1 MSDTPPEPRAK
12 RSFSDYLTD
21 PSARRIEWLSLI
33 LLVAFGLFVFVAT
46 RSDLVAQVAPPSAPE
61 NTEEAASEA
70 EPAERPL
77 IPRQPYT
84 LSALDV
90 HPDRLYAPYL
100 SGAFMQAPDTTSAD
114 VTLDD
119 FRAQLDIY
127 TKRQGVDDNFSI
139 RVLDNRTAKTLEVFT
154 LTALRDRFE
163 ETGEANWDQ
172 VDQRRRAA
180 TNTLIRKW
188 VARGIP
194 KPAVSIRWGRANQ
207 VAGAREREL
216 RTIEY
221 EIRYARQLGLSLL
234 TTEIGTVETF
244 NQDWM
249 VSPVGARSRYQMM
262 PDILDLFDVHTYA
275 LPAESGSVQVR
286 EELNPLLA
294 MQSSFLLVRGYSNA
308 VGHEIPGVSS
318 YHTGPGNI
326 FHLYQTFLRAN
337 AGDTSLEETNVVDA
351 YMWGVTD
358 GFERVRKQS
367 SFGPYS
373 RAYVLQAIGSLRAVE
388 DKEIDPGMTIKAE
401 QVTLKAGASVT
412 LRSLLNALQPHDA
425 RLDWGHDATSENLY
439 ERFRLLN
446 PHLDLPASSADG
458 PVSVPAAGNVTI
470 TRTAGSHPVRIF
482 LPYGSS
488 EVLSRIGKDILD
500 EDALFRFDET
510 AFADPAR
517 SGEQTQYDR
526 AYDQLVQD
534 IANFGFTGTNQRRLQ
549 ALYTKMQELAEAN
562 PTQYRRA
569 QAKIITIHRRTWMTQ
584 AFRDLSGTVQN
595 ILATRTTSGA
605 SSESTAAASP

>member
-1 MSDTPPEPRAK
+1 MPETPPDPRAK
-12 RSFSDYLTD
+12 RSVSDYLTD
-21 PSARRIEWLSLI
+21 PSARRIEWLALF
-33 LLVAFGLFVFVAT
+33 LLVGFGLFVFVAT
-46 RSDLVAQVAPPSAPE
+46 RGDLVAQVAPPPVPDEAAE
-61 NTEEAASEA
+61 EEAEEA
-70 EPAERPL
+70 PL
-77 IPRQPYT
+77 IPRGPFT
-84 LSALDV
+84 LTSLDV

-100 SGAFMQAPDTTSAD
+100 SGAFMQAPDSTSENVA
-114 VTLDD
+114 LDD

-154 LTALRDRFE
+154 LRALRDRFE

-172 VDQRRRAA
+172 IDQQRRAA

-207 VAGAREREL
+207 VEGAREREE

-262 PDILDLFDVHTYA
+262 PDILDLFDVHTYS

-337 AGDTSLEETNVVDA
+337 AGEPNLTEKSVVDA

-388 DKEIDPGMTIKAE
+388 DKEIDPARTIKAE
-401 QVTLKAGASVT
+401 QVTLEEGASIS
-412 LRSLLNALQPHDA
+412 LRALLNALQPHDA
-425 RLDWGHDATSENLY
+425 RLDWSSETTDANLY

-446 PHLDLPASSADG
+446 PHLDLPRSSGDG
-458 PVSVPAAGNVTI
+458 PVSVPAGGNVTL
-470 TRTAGSHPVRIF
+470 TRTAGGHPVRFF
-482 LPYGSS
+482 LPYGAS
-488 EVLSRIGKDILD
+488 EVLDRIGTDVLD
-500 EDALFRFDET
+500 DDRLFRFDET
-510 AFADPAR
+510 AFGDPAR
-517 SGEQTQYDR
+517 TGEQTPYDR

-534 IANFGFTGTNQRRLQ
+534 TADFGFTSQNRQRLE
-549 ALYTKMQELAEAN
+549 ALYTKMQQLAEEN

-569 QAKIITIHRRTWMTQ
+569 QAKIITIHRRTWGTQ
-584 AFRDLSGTVQN
+584 AFRDLAGAVENVLASRSASTSSGT
-595 ILATRTTSGA
+595 T
-605 SSESTAAASP
+605 ASP

>member
-1 MSDTPPEPRAK
+1 MPDTPPEPRTK

-21 PSARRIEWLSLI
+21 PSARRIEWLALI
-33 LLVAFGLFVFVAT
+33 LLVTFGLFVFVAT
-46 RSDLVAQVAPPSAPE
+46 RSDLVAQVAPPPVPE
-61 NTEEAASEA
+61 ETGEANAEAEAAEK
-70 EPAERPL
+70 PL
-77 IPRQPYT
+77 IPRGPYT
-84 LSALDV
+84 LTALDL
-90 HPDRLYAPYL
+90 HPDRLYASYL
-100 SGAFMQAPDTTSAD
+100 SSAFIQPADSAASD
-114 VTLDD
+114 ATLDD
-119 FRAQLDIY
+119 FRAQLDVY

-163 ETGEANWDQ
+163 ETGQANWDQ
-172 VDQRRRAA
+172 IDQRRKAA
-180 TNTLIRKW
+180 TNTLVRKW
-188 VARGIP
+188 VARGVP
-194 KPAVSIRWGRANQ
+194 KPAVGIRWGRANQ

-262 PDILDLFDVHTYA
+262 PDILDLFDVHTYT

-337 AGDTSLEETNVVDA
+337 AGEQNLAEKNVVDA

-388 DKEIDPGMTIKAE
+388 DEEIDPSETIKAE
-401 QVTLKAGASVT
+401 QVTLNEGASIT
-412 LRSLLNALQPHDA
+412 LRALLNALQPHDA
-425 RLDWGHDATSENLY
+425 RLDWGYDVTSANLY

-446 PHLDLPASSADG
+446 PHLDLPTSSGEG
-458 PVSVPAAGNVTI
+458 PVSVPAGGNVTI
-470 TRTAGSHPVRIF
+470 TRTAAGHPVRIF
-482 LPYGSS
+482 LPYGASD
-488 EVLSRIGKDILD
+488 VLSRIGTDILD

-510 AFADPAR
+510 AFGDPAR
-517 SGEQTQYDR
+517 SGTQTPYDR

-534 IANFGFTGTNQRRLQ
+534 IADFGFTNQNRQRLE
-549 ALYTKMQELAEAN
+549 ALYTKMQQLAREN
-562 PTQYRRA
+562 PTQYRKA
-569 QAKIITIHRRTWMTQ
+569 QAKIITIHRRTWGTQ
-584 AFRDLSGTVQN
+584 GFRDLAGTVQD
-595 ILATRTTSGA
+595 ILATRST
-605 SSESTAAASP
+605 SESASETTAAASP